1 MTDDPTLVW
10 PRERLT
16 DARAIEADRRQ
27 AHDDGKRLMLA
38 AVAVVK
44 AYRGG
49 EGMKAALRALDDAWA
64 AVEGQG

>member
-1 MTDDPTLVW
+1 
-10 PRERLT
+10 
-16 DARAIEADRRQ
+16 
-27 AHDDGKRLMLA
+27 MLA